1 MAVAI
6 YGGSF
11 NPPHLGHVNVANAVW
26 ADFDPHRFYII
37 PAGTPPHK
45 EMASDS
51 ASGEHRM
58 EMSRLAFGEGDGLVV
73 SDMEIARGG
82 KSYTSDT
89 LRAFMDAFPGEELIL
104 VVGTDMFLSLDTWH
118 EAEFILS
125 SAHICVVRRDD
136 EREAISEKAREYSQR
151 FGTKTSLLGAKPLPA
166 SSTELRAALKER
178 GGRELLSDGVYEYII
193 AHRLYG
199 AKPNFE
205 WLREKAYAM
214 LKPKRIPHVRGCEEE
229 AIRLAQR
236 WGADEGLAAEA
247 AILHDITKRLNL
259 NEQLILCEKYGIIPD
274 TLEAKSEKLL
284 HSKTGAA
291 IAREVFGVCDEVYEA
306 IKWHTTGKA
315 DMSLL
320 EKIIYLAD
328 YIEPTR
334 DFEGV
339 DKLREKA
346 YADLDGALVLGFEMS
361 LEDLAS
367 YGVPPHR
374 HTIEALEHYRRDGNI

>member
-11 NPPHLGHVNVANAVW
+11 NPPHLGHVNVADAVR
-26 ADFDPHRFYII
+26 ANFDPWRFYII

-51 ASGEHRM
+51 AASEHRM
-58 EMSRLAFGEGDGLVV
+58 EMSRLAFGQGDGLVV

-82 KSYTSDT
+82 KSFTSDT
-89 LRAFMDAFPGEELIL
+89 LRAFMEAFPGQELIL

-118 EAEFILS
+118 EAEFILRT
-125 SAHICVVRRDD
+125 AHICVVRRDD
-136 EREAISEKAREYSQR
+136 EQEAIEAKAREYSRR
-151 FGTKTSLLGAKPLPA
+151 FGTKTTLLGVKPLPA
-166 SSTELRAALKER
+166 SSTELRDALKQR
-178 GGRELLSDGVYEYII
+178 KGRELLPEAVYAYII

-199 AKPNFE
+199 AKPDFA

-214 LKPKRIPHVRGCEEE
+214 LKPKRVPHVRGCEEE
-229 AIRLAQR
+229 AIRLARR
-236 WGADEGLAAEA
+236 WGADEHLAAEA
-247 AILHDITKRLNL
+247 AILHDITKRLEL
-259 NEQLILCEKYGIIPD
+259 KEQLILCDKYGIIPD

-291 IAREVFGVCDEVYEA
+291 LAREAFGVCDEVCEA
-306 IKWHTTGKA
+306 IRWHTTGKA

-339 DKLREKA
+339 EKLRQLA
-346 YADLDGALVLGFEMS
+346 YTDLDAALVLGFEMS
-361 LEDLAS
+361 LEDLNS

-374 HTIEALEHYRRDGNI
+374 YTMEALEHYRRDGKI